1 MDRRAFGAFLLGSFS
16 TLAAG
21 YLYFNHYPLGSRGP
35 DEEEREA
42 ILGKENQHENENL
55 EDVAA
60 ESRERSDTIPSESQ
74 LMLDLT
80 DDLLEGA
87 MNCPVFR
94 SLHHA
99 AFILRLARIQKG
111 GQLKSSIFNLQTQSY
126 FFNFS

>member
-1 MDRRAFGAFLLGSFS
+1 MKLKIWKTSQRKA
-16 TLAAG
+16 
-21 YLYFNHYPLGSRGP
+21 
-35 DEEEREA
+35 
-42 ILGKENQHENENL
+42 
-55 EDVAA
+55 
-60 ESRERSDTIPSESQ
+60 ERSGTIPSESQ

-111 GQLKSSIFNLQTQSY
+111 GQLQEESMKPFYRLLDEVEEY
-126 FFNFS
+126 RD